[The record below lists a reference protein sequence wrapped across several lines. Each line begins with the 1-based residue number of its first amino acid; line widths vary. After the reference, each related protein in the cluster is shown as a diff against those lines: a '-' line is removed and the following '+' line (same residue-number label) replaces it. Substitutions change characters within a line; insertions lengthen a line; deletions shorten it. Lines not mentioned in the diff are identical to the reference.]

1 MAGGRRSVCVG
12 EGGIRSFLLRS
23 GLARSVPPRPAHPGA
38 QGGRGWAAAA
48 ASASR
53 SGGAG
58 RCGAQP
64 DDLAPFPRG
73 ARSLPLSPAAGRRP
87 QRGRAGHVGASVTP
101 SLTPSHTPARTH
113 PRACISCSFPGRH
126 TGARE
131 SLAASPQG
139 SDTPTPPAPAQ
150 PQGPPEASGC
160 FSLDSSFAASVAAT
174 WTRPFAT
181 AAAVGTWEKREAPGG
196 DTGTV
201 MTRSYS

>member
-1 MAGGRRSVCVG
+1 MSGVAVW
-12 EGGIRSFLLRS
+12 FLLRS
-23 GLARSVPPRPAHPGA
+23 GLASFTPPRRAHPGA

-64 DDLAPFPRG
+64 GDLAPFPRG

-113 PRACISCSFPGRH
+113 PRAWISCSFPGRH
-126 TGARE
+126 TGAQE
-131 SLAASPQG
+131 SLAGSPQG
-139 SDTPTPPAPAQ
+139 SEPLCPAP
-150 PQGPPEASGC
+150 GPALGKQLLLSEQLLRGLRRSHLWPLLLLLGRGRTKRCPVE
-160 FSLDSSFAASVAAT
+160 
-174 WTRPFAT
+174 TR
-181 AAAVGTWEKREAPGG
+181 ER
-196 DTGTV
+196 
-201 MTRSYS
+201 Y

>member
-1 MAGGRRSVCVG
+1 MSIVIVAETKARGGQPVPVLCIGWVKGGWDVR
-12 EGGIRSFLLRS
+12 GIRSVLLPS
-23 GLARSVPPRPAHPGA
+23 GLARSVPPRRAHPGA

-64 DDLAPFPRG
+64 GDLAPFPRG

-126 TGARE
+126 TGAQE
-131 SLAASPQG
+131 SSQPARRAA
-139 SDTPTPPAPAQ
+139 TPSAQ
-150 PQGPPEASGC
+150 PQGPP
-160 FSLDSSFAASVAAT
+160 
-174 WTRPFAT
+174 
-181 AAAVGTWEKREAPGG
+181 
-196 DTGTV
+196 
-201 MTRSYS
+201 